1 MSEKTI
7 INHPFEIWE
16 WFLKPIYGDLGVGLL
31 LFYPHVIRIIPQTIV
46 PVSLQ

>member
-1 MSEKTI
+1 MSEK
-7 INHPFEIWE
+7 NNNKPPIWE
-16 WFLKPIYGDLGVGLL
+16 WFLKPIYGESGGGLL